1 MTREPLKGRE
11 AYRVWRRIGTR
22 WADNDAYGHVNN
34 VVHYS
39 WFDTAVNAWLIEAG
53 LLDIGAGDPIGL
65 VVETGCRYAHPLNY
79 PQTVEVG
86 LAVEAIGK
94 SSVRYR
100 LGVFAEG
107 ESEAASEG
115 YFVHVY
121 VSRAARRPVA
131 LPAAWRQRFGAIHA
145 G

>member
-1 MTREPLKGRE
+1 MSRAPFKGRE
-11 AYRVWRRIGTR
+11 AYCVWRSIGTR

-39 WFDTAVNAWLIEAG
+39 WFDTVLNAWLVEQG
-53 LLDIGAGDPIGL
+53 LLDITAGDPIGL
-65 VVETGCRYAHPLNY
+65 VVETGCRYARPLAY

-107 ESEAASEG
+107 EDEAASEG
-115 YFVHVY
+115 HFVHVY
-121 VSRAARRPVA
+121 VSRAERRPVP
-131 LPAAWRQRFGAIHA
+131 LPEAWRETFSAIQA
-145 G
+145 